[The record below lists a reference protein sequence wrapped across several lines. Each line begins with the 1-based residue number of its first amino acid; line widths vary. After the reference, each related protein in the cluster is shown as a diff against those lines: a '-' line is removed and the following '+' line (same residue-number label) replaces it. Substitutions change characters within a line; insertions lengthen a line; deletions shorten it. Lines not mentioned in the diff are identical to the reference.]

1 MPRYGKVENE
11 VHASAKIGEDTMIW
25 WFARVLQN
33 VVIGKCC
40 SIGGGTEIG
49 RGSTIGDYSRVGANC
64 FLPSN
69 SQIGQYV
76 FIGPGVVCTD
86 DRYPRVPAPGDPAYD
101 ARPPVIENGASVGAG
116 AVILPG
122 IKIGA
127 GARVA
132 AGSVVTHDVP
142 AGAVV
147 KGSPARIHA
156 LSAEGQ
162 RAGFGS
168 ATPLVEDAGVQ
179 V

>member
-1 MPRYGKVENE
+1 MSHGKCEKFVD
-11 VHASAKIGEDTMIW
+11 VSATIGEDTVIW
-25 WFARVLQN
+25 HYARVLAL
-33 VVIGKCC
+33 VKIGKCC

-49 RGSTIGDYSRVGANC
+49 RGSVIGDYSRIGANC

-101 ARPPVIENGASVGAG
+101 ARPPLIENGASVGAG

-147 KGSPARIHA
+147 KGSPARVHSI
-156 LSAEGQ
+156 SDEGQ
-162 RAGFGS
+162 RAGW
-168 ATPLVEDAGVQ
+168 ATAGVK